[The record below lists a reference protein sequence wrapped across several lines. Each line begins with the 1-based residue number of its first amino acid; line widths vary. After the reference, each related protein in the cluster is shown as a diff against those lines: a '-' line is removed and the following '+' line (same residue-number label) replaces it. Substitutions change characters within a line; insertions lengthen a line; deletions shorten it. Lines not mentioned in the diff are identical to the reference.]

1 MHNGEGYERLCLV
14 RVKNTVHLSKT
25 EVQGKKSQGLGL
37 SVPIRRVNDSLT
49 IASSTIICFVTI
61 SMKINLIFK

>member
-1 MHNGEGYERLCLV
+1 MHNGEGYERLCLG

-25 EVQGKKSQGLGL
+25 EVQGKKSQGLAL

-49 IASSTIICFVTI
+49 IASAMTFCFVSVQSKTE
-61 SMKINLIFK
+61 LIFK